1 LHFDR
6 DDPAIQARGK
16 EGALPMSS
24 PKKILMYVLLIV
36 SAFLVFFPV
45 LYAFMIS
52 FMTGSE
58 ILQGKFLPHSFTWE
72 NYFKVFERL
81 PLMKYLINSFVVS
94 FGVMMGQLVVCSMAA
109 YAFVFI
115 PFKGRDFIFFLFIS
129 TMMIPWEATM
139 IPNFFTIQ
147 KLDWINTYQ
156 GLSLPFFALAFGTF
170 LLRQH
175 FKTIPKEL
183 HEAAQVAGLSR
194 FAFFW
199 RVILPVSK
207 TSLVTLGAY
216 GFLTTWNMYLWPL
229 LVTTNDS
236 VRTVQI
242 GLKQL
247 QTQEM
252 ATEWGVV
259 MAGVII
265 VIIPTLLLLFLGQKQ
280 LQKGLTQGALK

>member
-1 LHFDR
+1 MR
-6 DDPAIQARGK
+6 WV
-16 EGALPMSS
+16 
-24 PKKILMYVLLIV
+24 KKGLVYIILSIAALLI
-36 SAFLVFFPV
+36 FFPI
-45 LYAFMIS
+45 LYAFLIS
-52 FMTGSE
+52 FMTGGE
-58 ILQGKFLPHSFTWE
+58 LLQGNIFPERFHLE
-72 NYFKVFERL
+72 NYQKAFDRL
-81 PLMKYLINSFVVS
+81 PLAHYLLNSLIIS
-94 FGVMMGQLVVCSMAA
+94 LSVMLGQLVVSAMAA

-115 PFKGRDFIFFLFIS
+115 PFKGRTLLFFIFIS

-139 IPNFFTIQ
+139 IPNFMTIQ

-156 GLSLPFFALAFGTF
+156 GLTVPFFAIAFGTF

-183 HEAAQVAGLSR
+183 HEASEVAGLSKFR
-194 FAFFW
+194 FFIK
-199 RVILPVSK
+199 VVLPYCK

-229 LVTTNDS
+229 LATNNDS

-259 MAGVII
+259 MAGVIV
-265 VIIPTLLLLFLGQKQ
+265 VIIPTLILLFLGQKQ
-280 LQKGLTQGALK
+280 LQKGLAQGALK

>member
-1 LHFDR
+1 
-6 DDPAIQARGK
+6 
-16 EGALPMSS
+16 MSF
-24 PKKILMYVLLIV
+24 PRKIIFYFLLLF
-36 SAFLVFFPV
+36 SAFLLFFPV

-52 FMTGSE
+52 FMTGGE
-58 ILQGKFLPHSFTWE
+58 IMQGKFFPQTFTLD
-72 NYFKVFERL
+72 NYFRVFERL
-81 PLMKYLINSFVVS
+81 PLMKYLMNSFVVS
-94 FGVMMGQLVVCSMAA
+94 TGVMIGQLIVCSMAA

-115 PFKGRDFIFFLFIS
+115 PFKGRDIIFFLYIS

-147 KLDWINTYQ
+147 KLDWTNTYQ
-156 GLSLPFFALAFGTF
+156 GLTVPFFALAFGTF

-183 HEAAQVAGLSR
+183 FEASQIAGLSR

-229 LVTTNDS
+229 LVTNNDQ

-247 QTQEM
+247 QSQEV

-259 MAGVII
+259 MAGVIV
-265 VIIPTLLLLFLGQKQ
+265 VIIPTLLLLFIGQKQ

>member
-1 LHFDR
+1 VT
-6 DDPAIQARGK
+6 
-16 EGALPMSS
+16 MSL
-24 PKKILMYVLLIV
+24 PKKLIFYTLLTISAIVLFFPIV
-36 SAFLVFFPV
+36 YAFL
-45 LYAFMIS
+45 IS
-52 FMTGSE
+52 FMTGPE
-58 ILQGKFLPHSFTWE
+58 LMQGKFLPESFHLD
-72 NYFKVFERL
+72 NYIKVFDRL
-81 PLMKYLINSFVVS
+81 PLLNYLLNSFIVS
-94 FGVMMGQLVVCSMAA
+94 AGVMLGQLAVCSLAA

-115 PFKGRDFIFFLFIS
+115 PFKGRDFVFFLFIS

-139 IPNFFTIQ
+139 IPNFFIIQ
-147 KLDWINTYQ
+147 NLNWLNTYQ
-156 GLSLPFFALAFGTF
+156 GLTLPFFALAFGTF

-183 HEAAQVAGLSR
+183 HEAAQVAGLGP
-194 FAFFW
+194 FAFFR
-199 RVILPVSK
+199 RVVLPVSK

-247 QTQEM
+247 QSQEV
-252 ATEWGVV
+252 ATDWGVV
-259 MAGVII
+259 MAGVIV

>member
-1 LHFDR
+1 MT
-6 DDPAIQARGK
+6 
-16 EGALPMSS
+16 MSL
-24 PKKILMYVLLIV
+24 PKKIGFYFLITV
-36 SAFLVFFPV
+36 SALIVFFPI

-52 FMTGSE
+52 FMTGPE
-58 ILQGKFLPHSFTWE
+58 IIKGNFFPSSFQLD
-72 NYFKVFERL
+72 NYNKVFDRL
-81 PLMKYLINSFVVS
+81 PLMKYLLNSFIVS
-94 FGVMMGQLVVCSMAA
+94 FSVMIGQLIVCSLAA

-115 PFKGRDFIFFLFIS
+115 PFRGSNLVFFLFIS

-139 IPNFFTIQ
+139 IPNFFIIQ
-147 KLDWINTYQ
+147 KLDWLNTYQ
-156 GLSLPFFALAFGTF
+156 GLSMPFFALAFGTF

-183 HEAAQVAGLSR
+183 HEASRIAGLSR

-229 LVTTNDS
+229 LITTNES

-247 QTQEM
+247 QSQEI
-252 ATEWGVV
+252 ATDWGVV
-259 MAGVII
+259 MAGVIV
-265 VIIPTLLLLFLGQKQ
+265 VIIPTLLLLFIGQKQ
-280 LQKGLTQGALK
+280 LQKGLSQGALK

>member
-1 LHFDR
+1 
-6 DDPAIQARGK
+6 
-16 EGALPMSS
+16 MSI
-24 PKKILMYVLLIV
+24 PKKAVFYFLLLF
-36 SAFLVFFPV
+36 SAFLLFFPV
-45 LYAFMIS
+45 MYAFMIS
-52 FMTGSE
+52 FMTGGE
-58 ILQGKFLPHSFTWE
+58 IMQGKFFPQTFTLD
-72 NYFKVFERL
+72 NYFRVFERL
-81 PLMKYLINSFVVS
+81 PLMKYLINSFIVS
-94 FGVMMGQLVVCSMAA
+94 TGVMIGQLIVCSMAA

-147 KLDWINTYQ
+147 KLDWTNTYQ
-156 GLSLPFFALAFGTF
+156 GLTVPFFALAFGTF

-183 HEAAQVAGLSR
+183 FEASQIAGLNR

-229 LVTTNDS
+229 LVTNNDQ

-247 QTQEM
+247 QSQEV

-259 MAGVII
+259 MAGVIV
-265 VIIPTLLLLFLGQKQ
+265 VIIPTLLLLFIGQKQ

>member
-1 LHFDR
+1 
-6 DDPAIQARGK
+6 
-16 EGALPMSS
+16 MSMG
-24 PKKILMYVLLIV
+24 KKILLYILLAV

-58 ILQGKFLPHSFTWE
+58 ILQGKFLPQSFTLE

-81 PLMKYLINSFVVS
+81 PLMNYLINSFVVS
-94 FGVMMGQLVVCSMAA
+94 FGVMLGQLVVCSMAA

-115 PFKGRDFIFFLFIS
+115 PFKGRNFIFFLFIS

>member
-1 LHFDR
+1 MR
-6 DDPAIQARGK
+6 IGVA
-16 EGALPMSS
+16 
-24 PKKILMYVLLIV
+24 KKIWIYFLLIV
-36 SAFLVFFPV
+36 TSFLVFFPV

-52 FMTGSE
+52 FMTGPE
-58 ILQGKFLPHSFTWE
+58 ILQGKFLPQSFSLD
-72 NYFKVFERL
+72 NYIKVFERL
-81 PLMKYLINSFVVS
+81 PLLNYLLNSFVVS
-94 FGVMMGQLVVCSMAA
+94 FGVMIGQLVVCSLAA
-109 YAFVFI
+109 YAFVFM
-115 PFKGRDFIFFLFIS
+115 PFKGGNFTFFLVIS

-147 KLDWINTYQ
+147 KLDWLNTYQ
-156 GLSLPFFALAFGTF
+156 GMTLPFFALAFGTF

-183 HEAAQVAGLSR
+183 HEASQIAGLSR
-194 FAFFW
+194 FEFFC
-199 RVILPVSK
+199 RVILPLSK

-229 LVTTNDS
+229 LMTTNSS

-247 QTQEM
+247 QSQEVS
-252 ATEWGVV
+252 TEWGVV
-259 MAGVII
+259 MAGVIV

-280 LQKGLTQGALK
+280 LQKGLSQGALK

>member
-1 LHFDR
+1 MT
-6 DDPAIQARGK
+6 
-16 EGALPMSS
+16 MSL
-24 PKKILMYVLLIV
+24 PKKVGMYIILSFCAL
-36 SAFLVFFPV
+36 LVFFPII
-45 LYAFMIS
+45 YAFMIS
-52 FMTGSE
+52 FMTGPE
-58 ILQGKFLPHSFTWE
+58 IIKGNFFPSTFKFD
-72 NYFKVFERL
+72 NYVKVFDRL
-81 PLMKYLINSFVVS
+81 PLLKYLLNSFVVS
-94 FGVMMGQLVVCSMAA
+94 FSVMFGQLIVCSLAA

-115 PFKGRDFIFFLFIS
+115 PFRGSNFVFFLFIS

-139 IPNFFTIQ
+139 IPNFFIIQ
-147 KLDWINTYQ
+147 KLDWLNTYQ
-156 GLSLPFFALAFGTF
+156 GLSFPFFALAFGTF

-183 HEAAQVAGLSR
+183 HEASRIAGISR
-194 FAFFW
+194 FGFFW

-229 LVTTNDS
+229 LITTNDS

-247 QTQEM
+247 QSQEI
-252 ATEWGVV
+252 ATDWGVV
-259 MAGVII
+259 MAGVIV

-280 LQKGLTQGALK
+280 LQKGLSKGALK

>member
-1 LHFDR
+1 
-6 DDPAIQARGK
+6 
-16 EGALPMSS
+16 MSK
-24 PKKILMYVLLIV
+24 PKKILLYVLLAV

-58 ILQGKFLPHSFTWE
+58 ILQGKFLPQSFTLE
-72 NYFKVFERL
+72 NYFKVFDRL
-81 PLMKYLINSFVVS
+81 PLMNYLINSFVVS
-94 FGVMMGQLVVCSMAA
+94 FGVMLGQLVVCSMAA

>member
-1 LHFDR
+1 M
-6 DDPAIQARGK
+6 GK
-16 EGALPMSS
+16 KL
-24 PKKILMYVLLIV
+24 LLYVLLAV

-58 ILQGKFLPHSFTWE
+58 ILQGKFLPQSFTLE

-81 PLMKYLINSFVVS
+81 PLMNYLINSFVVS
-94 FGVMMGQLVVCSMAA
+94 FGVMLGQLVVCSMAA

>member
-1 LHFDR
+1 
-6 DDPAIQARGK
+6 
-16 EGALPMSS
+16 MSF
-24 PKKILMYVLLIV
+24 PRKVVFYFLLLF
-36 SAFLVFFPV
+36 SAFLLFFPV

-52 FMTGSE
+52 FMTGGE
-58 ILQGKFLPHSFTWE
+58 IMQGKFFPQTFTLD
-72 NYFKVFERL
+72 NYFRVFERL
-81 PLMKYLINSFVVS
+81 PLMKYLMNSFVVS
-94 FGVMMGQLVVCSMAA
+94 TGVMMGQLIVCSMAA
-109 YAFVFI
+109 YVFVFI
-115 PFKGRDFIFFLFIS
+115 PFKGRDLVFFLFIS

-147 KLDWINTYQ
+147 KLDWTNTYQ
-156 GLSLPFFALAFGTF
+156 GLTVPFFALAFGTF

-183 HEAAQVAGLSR
+183 FEASQIAGLSR

-229 LVTTNDS
+229 LVTNNDQ

-247 QTQEM
+247 QSQEV

-259 MAGVII
+259 MAGVIV
-265 VIIPTLLLLFLGQKQ
+265 VIIPTLLLLFIGQKQ